1 MENFKNKK
9 SITTKSYL
17 KPQNPVQI
25 VLSLFIF
32 ILLLLPNYIWAGIKC
47 LMKTRKDVR
56 GQVVLIT
63 GSARGLGR
71 ELCLTFHQLGASI
84 VCVDIDEEG
93 NEITA
98 EMIRGQGGTVR
109 AFTLDITDREKIV
122 SMHEAVKRE
131 LGPVDIL
138 VNNAAVVK
146 TNIYVN
152 SETDE
157 LVRKIID
164 VNILGQFW
172 MNKEILPSMLN
183 RNKGHIVSISSLIS
197 MIGTH
202 SLSAYT
208 ASKWGV
214 TGMME
219 ALDQELNMLNSK
231 VVLTTVC
238 PYFMDSNEDIT
249 TNISISFPVIPLNVI
264 CNSTVDGILKNKK
277 MFTIPGFLFLAMMFY
292 KILPS
297 KLQYQMQKLLGASY
311 NYCKSD
317 YDTLKKYQRGTTS
330 L

>member
-1 MENFKNKK
+1 MENVNYEK
-9 SITTKSYL
+9 SIATKSYL
-17 KPQNPVQI
+17 IPRDPVKI
-25 VLSLFIF
+25 FLSLFIF
-32 ILLLLPNYIWAGIKC
+32 FVLLLPNYIWAGIKC
-47 LMKTRKDVR
+47 LMQTRKDVR
-56 GQVVLIT
+56 GKVILIT

-71 ELCLTFHQLGASI
+71 ELSLAFHRLGASI

-93 NEITA
+93 NEMTS
-98 EMIRGQGGTVR
+98 EMIRGEGGTVR
-109 AFTLDITDREKIV
+109 AFTLDITDREKIR
-122 SMHEAVKRE
+122 SMHEAVKND

-138 VNNAAVVK
+138 VNNAAVVR

-152 SETDE
+152 SKTDE
-157 LVRKIID
+157 LVREIID
-164 VNILGQFW
+164 VNVLGQFW

-183 RNKGHIVSISSLIS
+183 RNSGHIVSISSLIS
-197 MIGTH
+197 MVGTH

-238 PYFMDSNEDIT
+238 PYFMDSNEEIT
-249 TNISISFPVIPLNVI
+249 KNISISFPVIPLKVI
-264 CNSTVDGILKNKK
+264 CDSTVDGILKNKK
-277 MFTIPGFLFLAMMFY
+277 MFTIPGYLFLAIMFY

-297 KLQYQMQKLLGASY
+297 KSQYQMQKLFGASY

-317 YDTLKKYQRGTTS
+317 YDTLKKYQRETKS